1 MPNLLKIIAA
11 SASGKTGMGKEKI
24 MSFIESMF
32 DIQGRVAAITGGAGI
47 LGGEMARGLRQA
59 GAQIV
64 LLDIAKSKIDERIAR
79 EFPGDKGVSGYECN
93 ALDQGSLEK
102 VRDEILAANKRID
115 ILINAAGG
123 NMPGSTIPDDKTIFD
138 LTPEG
143 FKGAVDLNLFG
154 TVLPSI
160 VFGRPMADRKKG
172 SIINISSMAATRM
185 LTRVVA
191 YSAAKAAIDNFT
203 KWLAMELAQKFGE
216 GLRVNAIAPG
226 FFITEQN
233 RSLLTNQDG
242 SYTERGHKV
251 IRQTP
256 FGRFGTP
263 QELVGTILWLA
274 SDASAF
280 VTGTVTPID
289 GGFSIFSGV

>member
-1 MPNLLKIIAA
+1 
-11 SASGKTGMGKEKI
+11 

-32 DIQGRVAAITGGAGI
+32 DIRGRVAVITGGAGV

-59 GAQIV
+59 GAEVV
-64 LLDIAKSKIDERIAR
+64 LLDLTQPRIDERLGQL
-79 EFPGDKGVSGYECN
+79 FPGDKGVSGYACN
-93 ALDQGSLEK
+93 VLEQASLEK
-102 VRDEILAANKRID
+102 VRDLIMGAHKKID

-123 NMPGSTIPDDKTIFD
+123 NMPGATIPDEKTVFD
-138 LTPEG
+138 VSFEG
-143 FKGAVDLNLFG
+143 FKGAVDLNFFG
-154 TVLPSI
+154 TVLPSL
-160 VFGRPMADRKKG
+160 VFGRSMARGKKG
-172 SIINISSMAATRM
+172 TIINISSMAATRM

-203 KWLAMELAQKFGE
+203 KWLAMELARKFGE

-242 SYTERGHKV
+242 SYTERGDKV

-289 GGFSIFSGV
+289 GGFSIFAGV